1 MYFLIQLK
9 MATLY
14 YRKHKETIQKEAHE
28 KCQNHSEEGKDKRQ
42 KKKRLEKDIKIS
54 PKKKEEKKR
63 QYYRE
68 PNQNLSEKQKQK

>member
-42 KKKRLEKDIKIS
+42 KKKA
-54 PKKKEEKKR
+54 
-63 QYYRE
+63 RE
-68 PNQNLSEKQKQK
+68 RYQNLSKEKRRKKASVLS

>member
-42 KKKRLEKDIKIS
+42 KKKEA
-54 PKKKEEKKR
+54 
-63 QYYRE
+63 RE
-68 PNQNLSEKQKQK
+68 RYQNLSKEKRRKKASVLS

>member
-9 MATLY
+9 MAALY

-68 PNQNLSEKQKQK
+68 PN

>member
-1 MYFLIQLK
+1 

-14 YRKHKETIQKEAHE
+14 YRKHKETIQKEAHK
-28 KCQNHSEEGKDKRQ
+28 KCQNHSEEGKDKRK

-68 PNQNLSEKQKQK
+68 PN

>member
-42 KKKRLEKDIKIS
+42 KKKSTIKI
-54 PKKKEEKKR
+54 
-63 QYYRE
+63 
-68 PNQNLSEKQKQK
+68 

>member
-68 PNQNLSEKQKQK
+68 PN

>member
-1 MYFLIQLK
+1 

-63 QYYRE
+63 QYYRK
-68 PNQNLSEKQKQK
+68 PH

>member
-1 MYFLIQLK
+1 

-42 KKKRLEKDIKIS
+42 KKKRLQKDIKIS

>member
-1 MYFLIQLK
+1 MKNAKIILK
-9 MATLY
+9 
-14 YRKHKETIQKEAHE
+14 KEKTK
-28 KCQNHSEEGKDKRQ
+28 G